1 MKKYRKKKKKLNNTL
16 EMAWTFMEIDEES
29 CVTNRVKN
37 RLGNKP

>member
-1 MKKYRKKKKKLNNTL
+1 MKKYRKKKNNLNNTL